1 MKQMIKKIS
10 LFLLVL
16 LILFSLGA
24 ALRGIIWIINESPD
38 ISNYKKWK
46 PSKTTFVYAA
56 NGEVLTKL
64 YRENRVYVPISKIPL
79 KLQNAVIAIEDAR
92 FRRHFGIDLIGI
104 LRAIWVDLKHMAKV
118 QGASTITQQLAKNT
132 LLSHKKLFIRK
143 LKEMYIALQFERM
156 YTKDEILEFYLNEIF
171 LGHSAYGVQSAAH
184 FYFNKDVQNLSLSE
198 SALLAAL
205 IKAPNTYSP
214 YNNKK
219 LAKER
224 RNLVLEK
231 MSEQQYISQQ
241 QAKKAKQQPISLEQP
256 EEDKHQLAPYF
267 IRHVRKKLINKFGA
281 NRVFSQGLK
290 VHTTLDPNLQKKA
303 KQTVDQAISS
313 GYLPTVN
320 RQVGHG
326 NKQPQLALVTLNP
339 SQGTIKAMIG
349 GRGNDKFNRVTQ
361 AHRQPGSAFK
371 PFIYATALKQGMSP
385 ASTIEDMP
393 QKYSTKQQSD
403 SKQEKNWIPTN
414 YNDKYLGPTTLRI
427 GLAKSINVMAV
438 KLMNKIGI
446 NNTLQVAQKLGISNL
461 VKQDRNLAT
470 ALGGLTKGVTP
481 LEMAQAYGTFANQG
495 VRNQPIAISKVYDRK
510 GNLLWNNKTENKSRQ
525 ELALS
530 QEVSYLITDLLQSV
544 VARGPIVWGTGWR
557 AKLNRPTA
565 GKTGTTSD
573 YTDAW
578 FVGYTKQL
586 VTSIWIGEDQP
597 ARMEYKQNNN
607 SEQEKTQTISS
618 EEAAKLWGDYMEK
631 ATKQQPIKEFPRPDN
646 IIKEKICIESG
657 KLPNQY
663 CRQNNTT
670 RQEIFRQENKP
681 TTKCS
686 VHKKTDTVKIDTST
700 DKLATDY
707 CPDDKVATK
716 HYQVDTDYLVNKQ
729 GVPIK
734 KTEEYKIEDD
744 KKIELPVRNKQ
755 GDYIYEKVPTQKC
768 KQHTPEDTSEKI
780 KEKIINFFND
790 LAD

>member
-1 MKQMIKKIS
+1 MIKKIS